1 MKDKPAVRRT
11 FEMPFQVATAAAS
24 YREATEDRLAV
35 HHLDGGFVVVVAD
48 GVGGVSGG
56 GRAADLAVKIVGDA
70 IERGTFNRS
79 SAHPWV
85 ELLIHAD
92 AIIASDRYA
101 GETTIVVMA
110 VADDGHV
117 VGVSCG
123 DSGAVVIGADGDLD
137 ELTSKQHKKR
147 RLGSGR
153 ALPVAFERTLLDG
166 TLVVATDGLLS
177 FARPEVIA
185 RFAVEHEDL
194 DEAVEALVRAVR
206 LPSGGLQDDVAVV
219 VVRRAPDVR

>member
-1 MKDKPAVRRT
+1 
-11 FEMPFQVATAAAS
+11 MPFRVATAAAS

-35 HHLDGGFVVVVAD
+35 HQLDGGVVVVVAD

-56 GRAADLAVKIVGDA
+56 GRAADLAVKIVGEA
-70 IERGTFNRS
+70 IDHGTFNVF
-79 SAHPWV
+79 SADPWV

-92 AIIASDRYA
+92 ALIASDRHA

-117 VGVSCG
+117 VGASCG
-123 DSGAVVIGADGDLD
+123 DSGAVIVGADGRLDDL
-137 ELTSKQHKKR
+137 TAGQHKKR

-153 ALPVAFERTLLDG
+153 ALPVSFERATFGG

-177 FARPEVIA
+177 FATTEVIA
-185 RFAVEHEDL
+185 RIAVEHEDI
-194 DEAVEALVRAVR
+194 DEAAEALVRAVT
-206 LPSGGLQDDVAVV
+206 LPSGTLQDDVAVV
-219 VVRRAPDVR
+219 VVRRK